1 MPRVLPW
8 KRREQGSS
16 QTSASARSSPLQRVK
31 REDAG
36 RARDE
41 ADLVLSSDAAS
52 TTKRTLKR
60 SSRPASTPPPS
71 GPPQEKFMVE
81 GIDGDDRYRMVED
94 EFFATAQR
102 FTAYLHKAEYER
114 LKAASELENA
124 QMIKNISRPV
134 VGQVADIVKLKQ
146 ERKALIQKQRLATRK
161 LRRDGSGDESAGT
174 DDLNDSWQKQSL
186 SGLMESP
193 GRRAKGLGR
202 LPSAPSVTRAAAGFN
217 RQPSDV
223 VFPSQPKPRPPID
236 AARYHTHATEDFMDI
251 ASDHR
256 LAHRIPRPAPESSRE
271 RESIPREFK
280 QPALNNSYMTTENP
294 QNYHPKAVEKSVVSD
309 DDDMDFITRLKKRQ
323 EERRRSR
330 GQRKSM
336 VSKAKPDS
344 DDILPD
350 FL

>member
-1 MPRVLPW
+1 M
-8 KRREQGSS
+8 
-16 QTSASARSSPLQRVK
+16 
-31 REDAG
+31 
-36 RARDE
+36 
-41 ADLVLSSDAAS
+41 
-52 TTKRTLKR
+52 
-60 SSRPASTPPPS
+60 SR
-71 GPPQEKFMVE
+71 FMVE

-102 FTAYLHKAEYER
+102 FTAHLHVAEFKR
-114 LKAASELENA
+114 LQAASELENA
-124 QMIKNISRPV
+124 QMIKNVSRPV
-134 VGQVADIVKLKQ
+134 VGQVTDIVKLKQ

-161 LRRDGSGDESAGT
+161 LRRDGSGDESTGT

-193 GRRAKGLGR
+193 GRRTKGLGR

-217 RQPSDV
+217 RQPSEV
-223 VFPSQPKPRPPID
+223 VSPSRPKPRPPID
-236 AARYHTHATEDFMDI
+236 AARHHTHATEDFMDI
-251 ASDHR
+251 SSNHR
-256 LAHRIPRPAPESSRE
+256 LAHRIPRPAPKSSRGA
-271 RESIPREFK
+271 ESIALEFK
-280 QPALNNSYMTTENP
+280 KPALSNSYMTTENP
-294 QNYHPKAVEKSVVSD
+294 HGYQPKAAEKREVSD

-330 GQRKSM
+330 GQRKST